1 MQLSTLAALMR
12 QLMCVRAETLRD
24 LGRYEE
30 ALAGF
35 EETMGRFPHD
45 AVAPNARAETLR
57 DLGRYEEALAGFE
70 ETMGRFPRNE
80 VAPNARA
87 ETLRDLGRYEEALAG
102 FEETMGRF
110 PHNEVAPTARA
121 ETLRDLGR
129 YEEALAG
136 FEETMGRFPQDEVAR
151 NAYAHLLG
159 QLGHL
164 ERAEAVLRPAVTRAQ
179 TRNDWI
185 AKHILSLAQLRTGQV
200 EQALLELERSAQSC
214 AFRDVRGY
222 FETAL
227 PLALLADRRATE
239 AARQLVALAKT
250 PALPRER
257 MANIVLFQAHALAE
271 AGEARRAQELV
282 TSAEVI
288 DFAAARQRR
297 LAAAL
302 SERYGLVSGAPAS
315 AAKAREL
322 SEEITTLEFE
332 LVRPRLWSF
341 RARIDRAA

>member
-1 MQLSTLAALMR
+1 MGRFPHDEVAPTA
-12 QLMCVRAETLRD
+12 RAETLRD

-57 DLGRYEEALAGFE
+57 DLGRYDEALDA
-70 ETMGRFPRNE
+70 
-80 VAPNARA
+80 
-87 ETLRDLGRYEEALAG
+87 YQ
-102 FEETMGRF
+102 ETMGRF
-110 PHNEVAPTARA
+110 PH
-121 ETLRDLGR
+121 
-129 YEEALAG
+129 
-136 FEETMGRFPQDEVAR
+136 DEVTP

-164 ERAEAVLRPAVTRAQ
+164 GRAEAMLGPAAARAQ
-179 TRNDWI
+179 TRGDWI
-185 AKHILSLAQLRTGQV
+185 AKHTLSLAQLRAGQV
-200 EQALLELERSAQSC
+200 ERALVELERGARSC
-214 AFRDVRGY
+214 AFRDIRGY

-239 AARQLVALAKT
+239 AARRLEALAKT
-250 PALPRER
+250 PALTREKR
-257 MANIVLFQAHALAE
+257 ANIVLFQVHALAE
-271 AGEARRAQELV
+271 AGDTRRARELV

-315 AAKAREL
+315 AAKEMEL